1 MQLVLQPP
9 LEWRRLHFSLLCALI
24 LFGDISP
31 AHSPV
36 QLYWSRSIV
45 GAAKTRGNDRMIL
58 HGRVCP
64 GRLKLVKTSG
74 TKIVHVESCSLHLKF
89 LIFRMEKT

>member
-9 LEWRRLHFSLLCALI
+9 LEWRRFHFSVLCALI

-45 GAAKTRGNDRMIL
+45 GAAKTRGYNKMIL

-64 GRLKLVKTSG
+64 GRLKLEKTSG
-74 TKIVHVESCSLHLKF
+74 TKTVSVESCSLHIKL
-89 LIFRMEKT
+89 LIFRIEKT